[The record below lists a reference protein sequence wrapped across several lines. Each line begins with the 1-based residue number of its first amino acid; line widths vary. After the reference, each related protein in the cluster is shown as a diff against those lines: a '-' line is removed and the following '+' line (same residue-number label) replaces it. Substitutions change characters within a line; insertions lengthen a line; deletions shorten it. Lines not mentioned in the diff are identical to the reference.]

1 MSNINNERVFTA
13 LLGPSYQES
22 ILGIHKVKL
31 GMEKVSLS
39 IKRFSAITGLI
50 WKNFADLPL
59 S

>member
-13 LLGPSYQES
+13 LLVPSYQES